1 MNSAGILLKPDV
13 ILFDILT
20 KGPNAGRVL
29 ATMLAMMLAIMLTRP
44 AMLALM
50 IITIPL
56 ITLPI
61 PPITLP

>member
-29 ATMLAMMLAIMLTRP
+29 AMMLAMMLTRP